1 MIKKLLI
8 LLLVMLST
16 ILISCDTEESETGAS
31 EDEVFWKTFYSRNVD
46 ILDEENVSKA
56 SDGYSTVTEQ
66 GYKGWYYGSYDNKF
80 TEATHDGSKWVYE
93 SSHLNK
99 EMLCSNNDSYA
110 ARKYVHNKEFSTAVI
125 TGTLKGDSK
134 PGHVSL
140 QILVNNQIVLVT
152 EELDCTDEVGL
163 YYETSVELKQNDEVI
178 FVLVGEGTANVNPMI
193 SSAELNLSLHAQNP
207 FGYFGDVIPYYNVEE
222 EKMYMYY
229 MIGDTS
235 DLANPVI
242 TMHLGLSSDMFN
254 YNTLPDEEFKIY
266 EFVDRAVN
274 LDFFQYKLGLS
285 KTEITNQVNKE
296 FKDGVRDIYTFFDTQ
311 VNRWRFVALAYYER
325 YGMVKCAL
333 VTSCSDDESGKT
345 WNQPVKT
352 LVNYP
357 LFKQPECP
365 AAMYI
370 NDRWYIFCSLWGES
384 IHNVGRFRYYI
395 GDVGKG
401 IDEQD
406 WTNKEAYFLD
416 GEDLCAAQIVD
427 VGGRYLMYGWIPKC
441 YEDEYFPKVV
451 DNGLWGGAMNIQR
464 EIYQNA
470 DGTLCV
476 RLTDTL
482 KTMINKGVL
491 MNCGSIQNVTRE
503 TISANYSASYISTNI
518 NLNNSDYAS
527 IVLKSSGKDYKISFY
542 KENDKMVMTI
552 GCDQDIYHR
561 IASTNEISNFK
572 DEILEI
578 DIIVE
583 GNVLEVFLNDKYA
596 LSARTSMF
604 SGSYEEIIL
613 ESDGATYNDF
623 IINKLANS
631 YNVYD

>member
-1 MIKKLLI
+1 MIKKILI
-8 LLLVMLST
+8 LIIFSFL
-16 ILISCDTEESETGAS
+16 LISCDIETNVENDS
-31 EDEVFWKTFYSRNVD
+31 LVDTFWDEFYKRNVD
-46 ILDEENVSKA
+46 IPSAANVVKA
-56 SDGYSTVTEQ
+56 SDGYSSINEQ
-66 GYKGWYYGSYDNKF
+66 GYNGWYYGSYSGAF
-80 TEATHDGSKWVYE
+80 LEAQYDGEKWVYGDCY
-93 SSHLNK
+93 LNK
-99 EMLCSNNDSYA
+99 DIMSSTESNFS
-110 ARKYVHNKEFSTAVI
+110 ARKYVHNKDYNDILIS
-125 TGTLKGDSK
+125 GTLKGD
-134 PGHVSL
+134 GNNGEVSL
-140 QILVNNQIVLVT
+140 KIIVNDNEILS
-152 EELDCTDEVGL
+152 TDSIKCSDKTGI
-163 YYETSVELKQNDEVI
+163 YYEVEANLALNDDVI
-178 FVLVGEGTANVNPMI
+178 FVLTGTGSASVNPMI
-193 SSAELNLSLHAQNP
+193 CKADTILNIHAQNP
-207 FGYFGDVIPYYNVEE
+207 FGYFGDLIPYYNVEE
-222 EKMYMYY
+222 QKMYMYY
-229 MIGDTS
+229 MVGDTS
-235 DLANPVI
+235 DLANPVT

-254 YNTLPDEEFKIY
+254 YNTLSDEEYKIY
-266 EFVDRAVN
+266 ECVDRAVHLN
-274 LDFFQYKLGLS
+274 ILYPKLGITM
-285 KTEITNQVNKE
+285 KEITNQVNKD

-441 YEDEYFPKVV
+441 YEDAYFPKVV

-491 MNCGSIQNVTRE
+491 KNCGSIQNVTRE

-552 GCDQDIYHR
+552 GCNQDIYHR